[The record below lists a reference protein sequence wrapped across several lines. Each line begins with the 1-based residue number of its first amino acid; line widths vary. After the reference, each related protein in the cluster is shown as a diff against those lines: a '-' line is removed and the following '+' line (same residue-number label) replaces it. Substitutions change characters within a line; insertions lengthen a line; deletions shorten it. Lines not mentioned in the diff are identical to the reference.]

1 MARIVAIVNQKGGVG
16 KTTTC
21 VNLSAAISKIGK
33 KVLAIDCDPQGN
45 LTSGFGIDKKSLAR
59 TTYDV
64 LIGSCSAEEAIIK
77 NKFENLSILPANV
90 NLAGAEI
97 ELVSMIARE
106 FRLKDAIEKIKVEYD
121 YIFIDCPPSLG
132 LLTLNALAAADS
144 VIIPIQCEYYA
155 LEGLTQLSNTISL
168 VRKHLNKALEID
180 GVVLTMFDSRT
191 NLSLEVVEEVKRFFG
206 QKVFLSLIPRNVR
219 LSEAPSFG
227 LPGIIYDPE
236 SKGAK
241 AYIELAE
248 EYISR
253 IENSL
258 SRGANK

>member
-21 VNLSAAISKIGK
+21 VNLSAAVSKMEK
-33 KVLAIDCDPQGN
+33 RVLAIDCDPQGN
-45 LTSGFGIDKKSLAR
+45 LTSGFGIDKKSLEK

-64 LIGSCSAEEAIIK
+64 LIGNCSADEAIVK
-77 NKFENLSILPANV
+77 EKFENLSILPANV

-106 FRLKDAIEKIKVEYD
+106 FRLKDAIEKVKDEYD

-155 LEGLTQLSNTISL
+155 LEGLSQLSNTISL
-168 VRKHLNKALEID
+168 VRKHLNKSLEID

-206 QKVFLSLIPRNVR
+206 QKVFLSIIPRNVR

-227 LPGIIYDPE
+227 IPGILYDPE

-248 EYISR
+248 EYINR
-253 IENSL
+253 IENTF
-258 SRGANK
+258 SRGAI

>member
-1 MARIVAIVNQKGGVG
+1 MTRIVAIVNQKGGVG

-45 LTSGFGIDKKSLAR
+45 LTSGFGIDKKSLVR

>member
-21 VNLSAAISKIGK
+21 VNLSAAISKKGK
-33 KVLAIDCDPQGN
+33 KVLAVDCDPQGN
-45 LTSGFGIDKKSLAR
+45 LTSGFGIDKKSLSR

-77 NKFENLSILPANV
+77 DKFENLSVLPANV

-106 FRLKDAIEKIKVEYD
+106 LRLKDAIEKIKIEYD

-132 LLTLNALAAADS
+132 LLTLNALVAADS

-155 LEGLTQLSNTISL
+155 LEGLSQLSNTISL
-168 VRKHLNKALEID
+168 VRKHLNKRLEID

-206 QKVFLSLIPRNVR
+206 QKVFLSVIPRNVR

-227 LPGIIYDPE
+227 LPGIIYDPD

-248 EYISR
+248 EYINR
-253 IENSL
+253 IENSF

>member
-1 MARIVAIVNQKGGVG
+1 MARTVAIVNQKGGVG

-21 VNLSAAISKIGK
+21 VNLSAAIGKIGK
-33 KVLAIDCDPQGN
+33 KVLAVDCDPQGN
-45 LTSGFGIDKKSLAR
+45 LTSGFGIDKKSLIR

-64 LIGSCSAEEAIIK
+64 LIGNCSAQEAIIK
-77 NKFENLSILPANV
+77 NKFENLNILPANV

-106 FRLKDAIEKIKVEYD
+106 FRLKDAIEKIKDEYD

-155 LEGLTQLSNTISL
+155 LEGLSQLSNTISL
-168 VRKHLNKALEID
+168 VRKHLNKNLEID

-206 QKVFLSLIPRNVR
+206 QKVFLSIIPRNVR

-248 EYISR
+248 EYINR
-253 IENSL
+253 IEKSI
-258 SRGANK
+258 SRGAI

>member
-21 VNLSAAISKIGK
+21 VNLSAAISRMQK
-33 KVLAIDCDPQGN
+33 KVLAVDCDPQGN
-45 LTSGFGIDKKSLAR
+45 LTSGFGIDKKSLTR

-64 LIGSCSAEEAIIK
+64 LIGNCSAEEAVIK
-77 NKFENLSILPANV
+77 NKFENLSVLPANV

-106 FRLKDAIEKIKVEYD
+106 FRLKDAIEKIKDEYD

-155 LEGLTQLSNTISL
+155 LEGLSQLSNTISL
-168 VRKHLNKALEID
+168 VRKHLNKNLEID

-206 QKVFLSLIPRNVR
+206 QKVFLSIIPRNVR

-241 AYIELAE
+241 AYIKLAE
-248 EYISR
+248 EYINR
-253 IENSL
+253 IEKSI
-258 SRGANK
+258 SRGAI

>member
-21 VNLSAAISKIGK
+21 VNLSAAISKIGR

-45 LTSGFGIDKKSLAR
+45 LTSGFGIDKKSLKR

-77 NKFENLSILPANV
+77 NRFENLSILPANV

-106 FRLKDAIEKIKVEYD
+106 FRLKDAIDKIKDEYD

-132 LLTLNALAAADS
+132 LLTINALAAADS

-241 AYIELAE
+241 AYIDLAE
-248 EYISR
+248 EYLSR
-253 IENSL
+253 IENSF
-258 SRGANK
+258 SRGAI

>member
-21 VNLSAAISKIGK
+21 VNLSAAISRMSK

-45 LTSGFGIDKKSLAR
+45 LTSGFGIDKKSLGK

-64 LIGSCSAEEAIIK
+64 LIGNCSADEAIVK
-77 NKFENLSILPANV
+77 EKFENLSILPANV

-106 FRLKDAIEKIKVEYD
+106 FRLKDAIEKIKDEYD

-132 LLTLNALAAADS
+132 LLTINALATSNS

-155 LEGLTQLSNTISL
+155 LEGLSQLSNTISL
-168 VRKHLNKALEID
+168 VRKHLNKNLEID

-227 LPGIIYDPE
+227 LPGIFYDPE

-248 EYISR
+248 EYINR
-253 IENSL
+253 IENTF
-258 SRGANK
+258 SRGAI

>member
-33 KVLAIDCDPQGN
+33 KVLAVDCDPQGN
-45 LTSGFGIDKKSLAR
+45 LTSGFGIDKKSLTR
-59 TTYDV
+59 TIYDV
-64 LIGSCSAEEAIIK
+64 LIGSCSAEEAVIK
-77 NKFENLSILPANV
+77 NKFENLSVLPANV

-106 FRLKDAIEKIKVEYD
+106 LRLKDALEKIKVEYD

-132 LLTLNALAAADS
+132 LLTLNALVAADS

-155 LEGLTQLSNTISL
+155 LEGLSQLSNTISL
-168 VRKHLNKALEID
+168 VRKHLNKRLEID

-191 NLSLEVVEEVKRFFG
+191 NLSLEVVEEVKSFFG
-206 QKVFLSLIPRNVR
+206 QKVFFSVIPRNVR

-227 LPGIIYDPE
+227 LPGIIYDPD

-248 EYISR
+248 EYINR

>member
-21 VNLSAAISKIGK
+21 VNLSAAVSKMEK
-33 KVLAIDCDPQGN
+33 RVLAIDCDPQGN
-45 LTSGFGIDKKSLAR
+45 LTSGFGIDKKSLEK

-64 LIGSCSAEEAIIK
+64 LIGNCSADEAIVK
-77 NKFENLSILPANV
+77 EKFENLSILPANV

-106 FRLKDAIEKIKVEYD
+106 FRLKDAIEKVKDEYD

-155 LEGLTQLSNTISL
+155 LEGLSQLSNTISL
-168 VRKHLNKALEID
+168 VRKHLNKSLEID

-206 QKVFLSLIPRNVR
+206 QKVF
-219 LSEAPSFG
+219 
-227 LPGIIYDPE
+227 
-236 SKGAK
+236 
-241 AYIELAE
+241 
-248 EYISR
+248 
-253 IENSL
+253 
-258 SRGANK
+258 